1 MNLGLDQKVAVVLAA
16 SKGLG
21 KASAMALSAE
31 GAKVIIGSRNAAE
44 LNEAAEDISSK
55 TGNEVA
61 CFPVDVSD
69 SGQLASFINRAGSLY
84 GRIDILVNNAG
95 GPPFGKFESFDDI
108 QWQQAYEQNMLSFVR
123 TSRLVLP
130 FMKTAGSGRIINIVS
145 GSVKSVLTNSVLSTA
160 MRMGVVGTAKMLAD
174 ELGVYGITVN
184 NIAPGLILTDR
195 IRHTLPQDVDPEEAI
210 KEKAESI
217 PLKRIGKPEE
227 FAALVAFLSSAQAA
241 YISGTTIQV
250 DGGASRAIF

>member
-55 TGNEVA
+55 TGNEVS
-61 CFPVDVSD
+61 CFPVDVSN
-69 SGQLASFINRAGSLY
+69 SEQLTSFINGAGSIY

-95 GPPFGKFESFDDI
+95 GPPFGKFESFDDT
-108 QWQQAYEQNMLSFVR
+108 QWQQAYEQNLLSFVR

-130 FMKTAGSGRIINIVS
+130 FMKKAGSGRIINIVS

-174 ELGVYGITVN
+174 E
-184 NIAPGLILTDR
+184 
-195 IRHTLPQDVDPEEAI
+195 IRRLWNYRQ
-210 KEKAESI
+210 
-217 PLKRIGKPEE
+217 
-227 FAALVAFLSSAQAA
+227 
-241 YISGTTIQV
+241 
-250 DGGASRAIF
+250 